1 MVFFR
6 NQRLIVVP
14 GAVTKFSTEEKITF
28 TASNG
33 SFKISLYLQAADINR
48 LKYFC

>member
-28 TASNG
+28 
-33 SFKISLYLQAADINR
+33 ADSMDLLRYPYIC
-48 LKYFC
+48 KPQI